1 MTVFGTCGRV
11 LMAIALAAGT
21 VVAYAGQTAAPP
33 SLQRTIWGVFPQ
45 SNKCGKSINLKVL
58 SSEHTPD
65 ARFEGNNMVAG
76 EIHEVWQATT
86 CETRTPIRYLFRLA
100 PDKKGALEI
109 IGFERMLIDP

>member
-1 MTVFGTCGRV
+1 MVFRV
-11 LMAIALAAGT
+11 LGRLVIAGSLAIAVGA
-21 VVAYAGQTAAPP
+21 AYAAQTAAPP

-45 SNKCGKSINLKVL
+45 SPKCGKSINLKVL
-58 SSEHTPD
+58 SSERTPD
-65 ARFEGNNMVAG
+65 ARSEGSNMVAG

-100 PDKKGALEI
+100 PDKHGALEV